1 MKSITLHGI
10 DTDLDQKIS
19 IKSKEYGLSQNK
31 TVKLI
36 LQNTLQSDPRSNRR
50 DNFSDL
56 FGKWTTKEKS
66 DFEARIKDFE
76 IVDAMDWEK

>member
-19 IKSKEYGLSQNK
+19 VKSKEYGLSQNK

-36 LQNTLQSDPRSNRR
+36 LQKTLQSDPGSNKR
-50 DNFSDL
+50 DDFSDL
-56 FGKWTTKEKS
+56 FGKWTEKEKC
-66 DFEARIKDFE
+66 DFEARINDLE
-76 IVDAMDWEK
+76 TVDAADWKK

>member
-19 IKSKEYGLSQNK
+19 IKSREYGLSQNK

-36 LQNTLQSDPRSNRR
+36 LQNTLQSDPRSNKR

-56 FGKWTTKEKS
+56 F
-66 DFEARIKDFE
+66 
-76 IVDAMDWEK
+76 